1 MKNVSTL
8 GKSDYEDNFYMHHIK
23 LISPNL
29 KAVGD
34 PKSDLKGGQFGRPSD
49 LQKLFVRRFCPLC
62 KNVPSAPVCL
72 VISVL
77 ASVWGPHL
85 KVPHLKWSLTAPLL
99 EPQKLSL

>member
-23 LISPNL
+23 LISPYF

-49 LQKLFVRRFCPLC
+49 LQKLFVRSFCPLC
-62 KNVPSAPVCL
+62 NLEFFRKFFIFS
-72 VISVL
+72 
-77 ASVWGPHL
+77 HL
-85 KVPHLKWSLTAPLL
+85 L
-99 EPQKLSL
+99 